1 MKRFLYLAISLA
13 IVFSYTAC
21 RSVNTVVVEV
31 QKPAQIIL
39 PQTIN
44 NIGIVNNAI
53 PQPDTWGHY
62 ETKYSEK
69 GIKKLEEITVPN
81 DSNLIYLTEA
91 LFKDLTELDHFEN
104 ISLYEF
110 PLREDLSFEEEL
122 PVDSLTIKEIAQ
134 ITNSDALISIDR
146 FLISSTSN
154 EEPFDFETKL
164 KFLDLK
170 MDVRFRIWSK
180 DGKQISSPFYLT
192 DSIYWTGIYKNKTL
206 ISEDS
211 LPTRTNAVKEG
222 AEYIAE
228 KMAKAFIHSWQDVPR
243 VYYGDVKAANKKV
256 EANDWTGALKLWEE
270 AYNKETKAKKKGRI
284 ANNIALAYEI
294 SDDIRNALKWVQTS
308 LDIFTETSENSIDQQ
323 YIEAAQYYKN
333 ALLERY
339 QEFRLLDLRD
349 KEKIE

>member
-1 MKRFLYLAISLA
+1 MKRLLYLATLLA
-13 IVFSYTAC
+13 IALSYTAC

-39 PQTIN
+39 PKTIN
-44 NIGIVNNAI
+44 NIGIVDNAI

-62 ETKYSEK
+62 ETRYSEK
-69 GIKKLEEITVPN
+69 GTKKLEEVSVPG
-81 DSNLIYLTEA
+81 DSNIIYLTEA
-91 LFKDLTELDHFEN
+91 LFKNLAELDHFEN

-110 PLREDLSFEEEL
+110 PLRQDLSFEEER
-122 PVDSLTIKEIAQ
+122 PVDSITVKEIAQ

-146 FLISSTSN
+146 FLISSTLR

-180 DGKQISSPFYLT
+180 EGKQISSPFYLT
-192 DSIYWTGIYKNKTL
+192 DSIYWSGVYKNKTV

-211 LPTRTNAVKEG
+211 LPTRINAAKEG

-228 KMAKAFIHSWQDVPR
+228 KLAKAFTHSWQEIPR

-270 AYNKETKAKKKGRI
+270 AYNKESKPKKKARI

-294 SDDIRNALKWVQTS
+294 SDDIKNALKWVQTS
-308 LDIFTETSENSIDQQ
+308 LDIFTETAENSIDQQ

-333 ALLERY
+333 ALLERH